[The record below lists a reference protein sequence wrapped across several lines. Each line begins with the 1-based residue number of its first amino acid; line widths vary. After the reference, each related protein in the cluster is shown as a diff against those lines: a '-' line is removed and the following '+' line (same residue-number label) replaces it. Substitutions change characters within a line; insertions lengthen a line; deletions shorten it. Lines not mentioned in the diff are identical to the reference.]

1 MKQDNTLPP
10 KVTILHGGIGP
21 ERDVSLA
28 SGKALAEALQ
38 LHYPVD
44 LLDLNKAELPP
55 ELDPH
60 ETVIFSVIHGT
71 FGEDGSLQKM
81 L

>member
-44 LLDLNKAELPP
+44 LLDLNKAELPR
-55 ELDPH
+55 
-60 ETVIFSVIHGT
+60 S
-71 FGEDGSLQKM
+71 
-81 L
+81 